1 MRSAVTVES
10 DSATG
15 EHFQLT
21 LEKAANDQGTIR
33 IRSWR
38 RDQDH
43 HIEGP
48 DKDDQV
54 QLYEIRASEDGS
66 RIVCKGEVFGP
77 DPVVSCTIQDAEP
90 QKPALVR
97 VVINGTLGGMGDGMT
112 EYMIGQAEHDRIKQ
126 FVLRAGFPTMPKD

>member
-1 MRSAVTVES
+1 MRSVVTVES
-10 DSATG
+10 ASATG

-38 RDQDH
+38 KDQDH
-43 HIEGP
+43 HGEEP
-48 DKDDQV
+48 SKDDLV
-54 QLYEIRASEDGS
+54 HLYEIRASEDGS

-77 DPVVSCTIQDAEP
+77 DPVVSCTIQDAQP

-97 VVINGTLGGMGDGMT
+97 FAINGTLGGLGDGTT
-112 EYMIGQAEHDRIKQ
+112 EYMIDQVEHDRIKQ
-126 FVLRAGFPTMPKD
+126 FVIDAGFPTMPRE

>member
-38 RDQDH
+38 SDQHH

-48 DKDDQV
+48 DKDNLV
-54 QLYEIRASEDGS
+54 QLYEIRSSEDGS
-66 RIVCKGEVFGP
+66 RIVCKGDVFGP

-90 QKPALVR
+90 PRPALVR
-97 VVINGTLGGMGDGMT
+97 VAINGTLGGLSDGTT
-112 EYMIGQAEHDRIKQ
+112 EYMIGQVEHDRIKQ
-126 FVLRAGFPTMPKD
+126 FVLCAGFPSLP